1 MKIAHFSDVHFTR
14 KPGEF
19 PLRDL
24 MSKRGMGWLN
34 LTVRRRYKRFVAV
47 AQVVGAFL
55 RDLQVVKPDL
65 ILFTGDLT
73 AVAYPQEFEAAAEA
87 FLDLRKRTDVL
98 GVPGN
103 HDVYVRKAN
112 GEQLFAD
119 LFGNWLRSDCPDHSG
134 ENFPLPAVRLLGD
147 EVAVVAVPS
156 ARPCKLA
163 DSSGFIGEERL
174 KAVEKTLKEPD
185 IAGRRVILALHYG
198 FFLEN
203 GKPDKKSHGLRDA
216 DELLEVAKNN
226 GVDLIVH
233 GHIHERFVH
242 QVGEITPVA
251 IANAGSLTDKKF
263 SRSFHVIESTDNGF
277 DLRVRRYDE
286 TLNQFVSWLGAPGSS
301 VIPFAALPIS

>member
-14 KPGEF
+14 KPGDF

-87 FLDLRKRTDVL
+87 FLDLRNRTDVL

-112 GEQLFAD
+112 GEQLFSEF
-119 LFGNWLRSDCPDHSG
+119 FGNWLRSDCPDLSG
-134 ENFPLPAVRLLGD
+134 DGFPLPAVRLLGD
-147 EVAVVAVPS
+147 DVAVVAVPS

-163 DSSGFIGEERL
+163 DSSGFIGKDGLEEIERAL
-174 KAVEKTLKEPD
+174 QNPE
-185 IAGRRVILALHYG
+185 IAGRHVILALHYG

-216 DELLEVAKNN
+216 KKLLKIAEKN

-242 QVGEITPVA
+242 LVGDVTPVA

-263 SRSFHVIESTDNGF
+263 SRSYHMIESKASGF
-277 DLRVRRYDE
+277 RVEARRYDE
-286 TLNQFVSWLGAPGSS
+286 TLNKFVSWLGAPGSTT
-301 VIPFAALPIS
+301 IPFAEAS